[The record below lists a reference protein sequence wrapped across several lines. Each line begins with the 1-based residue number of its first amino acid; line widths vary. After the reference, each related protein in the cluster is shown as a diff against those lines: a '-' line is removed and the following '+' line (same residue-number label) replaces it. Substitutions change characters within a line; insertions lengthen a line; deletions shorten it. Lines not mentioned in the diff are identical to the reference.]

1 MQGCCVL
8 NERSEC
14 IYANDTFVEYVRR
27 KRPEVIGRELK
38 DILPGT
44 ANDSLVHIVRRCLR
58 DRAADHFESE
68 CVFAEGD
75 SRWFDFWVQ
84 PIAAGVVVLCYDITP
99 RKTTETALRDSER
112 HYRELFEDA
121 PIGYHEISRKGVI
134 TRINTTEARLLGY
147 RADEMIGHP
156 VWDFIADRDESERAV
171 KAKLKGE
178 RPLREFERRY
188 VRKDG
193 SVIDLF
199 IQEHYIR
206 DAGGAIVGIRSVVHE
221 ITRRKKA
228 ERALRESQRALVTLM
243 RNLPGMA
250 YRCRNDNK
258 WTMEFVSE
266 GCFDLTGRPPED
278 LINNRVI
285 SYAELIHVDDRASV
299 WEGVQA
305 ALKKD
310 KPFRLQYRIIT
321 ERGEERWVWEQGR
334 GVETPDGRILA
345 LEGFIFDITDR
356 IRADEALRRSEQRYR
371 DLARRFE
378 HEASHDALTG
388 CYNRRSMRNILANEA
403 ARARR
408 HGRSLSLALVDV
420 DLMKQVNDSMG
431 HDVGDAVLCRLVEI
445 ITRAKRAADSLA
457 RWGGDEFVIIMPDTS
472 AEQAEAAMQRIAET
486 FRTSVKE
493 LPGLPPK
500 LADLDIGV
508 SCGVVEYQAEET
520 VTDFLRRADELM
532 YADKRRKK

>member
-14 IYANDTFVEYVRR
+14 IYTNDAFIECLRR

-58 DRAADHFESE
+58 EQVADHLESE
-68 CVFAEGD
+68 CVFADGD
-75 SRWFDFWVQ
+75 TRWFDFWVQ

-99 RKTTETALRDSER
+99 RRITETALRDSER
-112 HYRELFEDA
+112 RYRELFEDA

-147 RADEMIGHP
+147 KVDEMIGRP

-188 VRKDG
+188 LRKDG

-206 DAGGAIVGIRSVVHE
+206 DDAGAIVGMRSVVHE

-228 ERALRESQRALVTLM
+228 ERALRESQRALLTLM
-243 RNLPGMA
+243 SNLPGMA

-266 GCFDLTGRPPED
+266 GCFDLTGYPPED

-285 SYAELIHVDDRASV
+285 SYAELIHADDRAPV

-305 ALKKD
+305 ALRKD

-321 ERGEERWVWEQGR
+321 ERGDERWVWEQGR
-334 GVETPDGRILA
+334 GVKAPDGRILA

-371 DLARRFE
+371 DLARRLE

-388 CYNRRSMRNILANEA
+388 CYNRRCMRNILANEA

-408 HGRSLSLALVDV
+408 HGRSLSLALLDV
-420 DLMKQVNDSMG
+420 DLMKKVNDTMG
-431 HDVGDAVLCRLVEI
+431 HDVGDAVLCQLVEV
-445 ITRAKRAADSLA
+445 ITGAKRAADSLA

-486 FRTSVKE
+486 FSASVKE
-493 LPGLPPK
+493 LSDLPPK